1 MKIAVYCSSRANLDP
16 EYESVAEA
24 AGKWIGENHH
34 ELVYGGVDA
43 GLMHIVAQA
52 AHDAGARITGIVPKR
67 FAYRAD
73 EIVDN
78 LIQCRDLNDRKEMM
92 IDLADAFIVLPGG
105 IGTIDEWISTLSI
118 LIVNGD
124 THRKIVVANTRG
136 IFDSLISQIDEL
148 AASPF
153 ARSEMLSMSV
163 TVADEQTLISTLN
176 DIQNNFKIN
185 QNTRES

>member
-24 AGKWIGENHH
+24 AGKWIGENRH
-34 ELVYGGVDA
+34 ELIYGGVDA

-52 AHDAGARITGIVPKR
+52 AHDAGAQITGIVPKR

-176 DIQNNFKIN
+176 DIQNNFNIN